1 MVSNELINDLK
12 SRTEKVLTQSEKF
25 LSLSNEE
32 LNYRTSP
39 DSWSV
44 LECLEHLNLYGRFYL
59 KEMKT
64 RMEESPKK
72 SAEIFK
78 SGLIGN
84 YFANS
89 MLPVSTGS
97 TSVSSTK
104 KPNNMKTFSN
114 MNPINSSLDK
124 RVIEEFIQ
132 QQHEMLRLLD
142 FAKNRNLN
150 IIKCGIT
157 ISKLIKLKL
166 GDTFRFVIYHNE
178 RHLIQAKRVLSA
190 IVP

>member
-1 MVSNELINDLK
+1 MKIGSSELINDLK

-25 LSLSNEE
+25 LALTNEE

-39 DSWSV
+39 ESWSM

-59 KEMKT
+59 KEIKT
-64 RMEESPKK
+64 RMEENPKK
-72 SAEIFK
+72 SDEIFK

-89 MLPVSTGS
+89 MLPA
-97 TSVSSTK
+97 SSTK
-104 KPNNMKTFSN
+104 KSNNMKTFKN
-114 MNPINSSLDK
+114 MNPINSSLGK

-132 QQHEMLRLLD
+132 QQQEMLRLLD

-150 IIKCGIT
+150 KIKCGIT

-190 IVP
+190 AAN